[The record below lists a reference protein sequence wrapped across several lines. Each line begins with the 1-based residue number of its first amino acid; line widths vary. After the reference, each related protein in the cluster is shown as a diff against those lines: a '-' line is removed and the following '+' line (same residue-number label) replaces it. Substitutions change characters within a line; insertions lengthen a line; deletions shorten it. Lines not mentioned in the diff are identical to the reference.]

1 MGAGD
6 ACGVVVF
13 PSAGAVACPGWWGDV
28 RGMGR
33 PMSEERRRQGSRLG
47 DMVEDRATPAGGAAE
62 DSDPVGPVVYAVLD
76 DATLVERAKQ
86 DAEAFGALY
95 ERYVRSVFAFAF
107 SKLRDGPQAEDITSQ
122 TFLQAL
128 KALPRYE
135 QRGVPFRSW
144 LFRICANLIADRH
157 RAPIAE
163 VPLGGPAGE
172 RDTGDEAPQDP
183 PDPRGEADIAA
194 WEQAEDF
201 ARLIADL
208 TPEQRTVVR
217 LRFADGLPIAEIA
230 AQMARSE
237 GAVKMLLMR
246 ALQNL
251 RRRMPMGAANAAG

>member
-1 MGAGD
+1 
-6 ACGVVVF
+6 
-13 PSAGAVACPGWWGDV
+13 
-28 RGMGR
+28 
-33 PMSEERRRQGSRLG
+33 MSEEGQPRASRPGEMPADWGS
-47 DMVEDRATPAGGAAE
+47 APAGTLEGAGE
-62 DSDPVGPVVYAVLD
+62 TGPAAYALLD
-76 DATLVERAKQ
+76 DTTLIERAKVEP
-86 DAEAFGALY
+86 DAFGALY
-95 ERYVRSVFAFAF
+95 ERHVRSVFAFAY
-107 SKLRDGPQAEDITSQ
+107 SKLRDGAAAEDVTSQ

-128 KALPRYE
+128 RALPRYQ
-135 QRGVPFRSW
+135 QRGVPIRSW

-157 RAPIAE
+157 RVPIAE
-163 VPLGGPAGE
+163 TPLRRSGGLDRDNEAGE
-172 RDTGDEAPQDP
+172 HHDP
-183 PDPRGEADIAA
+183 PDPRAEADIAA

-251 RRRMPMGAANAAG
+251 RRRMQMGAADAG